1 MTLAVSLD
9 LETLSTHKNAVI
21 LSIGAC
27 TVSLNGEAE
36 RTFTVNL
43 DAQTQIDAGLHVSA
57 DTLKWW
63 MRQDPQAQRDA
74 FDGDDTHPVIAIE
87 MLRGWLKAEGFPP
100 VYTKGPHFDGA
111 LLDSLAEAFKV
122 DSAIP
127 YRKHRDVRTVEE
139 ALESH
144 VKDERV
150 LERYYSMKERAY
162 HGIVQHNALADAVAQ
177 GEIVRFWLQE
187 LRRE

>member
-27 TVSLNGEAE
+27 TVSLNGDAE

-43 DAQTQIDAGLHVSA
+43 DAQAQIDKGLHVSA

-63 MRQDPQAQRDA
+63 MRQDAQAQRDA
-74 FDGDDTHPVIAIE
+74 FHGEDVHPVIAIE
-87 MLRGWLKAEGFPP
+87 MLRGWLKAEGTPP

-111 LLDSLAEAFKV
+111 LLDSLAESFGVEAPI
-122 DSAIP
+122 SH
-127 YRKHRDVRTVEE
+127 RKHRDIRTIEE
-139 ALESH
+139 AFESH
-144 VKDERV
+144 LKNDLVVERF
-150 LERYYSMKERAY
+150 YTMKERAY
-162 HGIVQHNALADAVAQ
+162 RGIVQHNALADAVAQ
-177 GEIVRFWLQE
+177 GEIVRFWLEE
-187 LRRE
+187 LSNA